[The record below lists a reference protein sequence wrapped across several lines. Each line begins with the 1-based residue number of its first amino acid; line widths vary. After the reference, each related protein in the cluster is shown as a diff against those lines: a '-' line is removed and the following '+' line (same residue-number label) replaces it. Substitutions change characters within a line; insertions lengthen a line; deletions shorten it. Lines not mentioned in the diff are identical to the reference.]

1 MCPTQVK
8 GYSLDYS
15 SLIGIVRLML
25 YYKKY
30 IQNMQGLLLYLLIE
44 KYVCW
49 KQAGTCFLVY

>member
-25 YYKKY
+25 HYKKY

-44 KYVCW
+44 KYVC
-49 KQAGTCFLVY
+49 